1 MKNADILDTINAY
14 DLVIEP
20 KNTEENSELVQKYFQ
35 SVEEVYAGFGNPTT
49 ELNRI
54 RTALGERVK
63 HRGATDSS
71 GIYRLNLPTGAGKTN
86 LSLRYAIHQLTQ
98 KGKNRFFYMTPF
110 LSVLEQNAAAI
121 QEIIGKEGV
130 LEHHSNLVRE

>member
-20 KNTEENSELVQKYFQ
+20 KTTEENSELVQKYFQ
-35 SVEEVYAGFGNPTT
+35 SVEEIYAGFGNPTT

-54 RTALGERVK
+54 RTVLGERVK
-63 HRGATDSS
+63 QRGTTDSA

-86 LSLRYAIHQLTQ
+86 LSLRYAVHQLTQ
-98 KGKNRFFYMTPF
+98 QGKERFFYMTPF
-110 LSVLEQNAAAI
+110 CLF
-121 QEIIGKEGV
+121 
-130 LEHHSNLVRE
+130 